1 MESGHLRNLLSAGK
15 RPFDRRHDRRTFAEA
30 GGSEQIR
37 KLKRTEGPVER
48 IRPQIVRTDPTA
60 APIAPQ
66 RGIVGPAPDIPPAM
80 VVDRRRQTG
89 RRSGQR

>member
-1 MESGHLRNLLSAGK
+1 MESGHLRNLLSAAK
-15 RPFDRRHDRRTFAEA
+15 RPFDRGHDRRTFAEA

-37 KLKRTEGPVER
+37 KLKHTEGLVAR
-48 IRPQIVRTDPTA
+48 IRAQIVRTDPTA

-66 RGIVGPAPDIPPAM
+66 LGVFGPAPDIPPAT
-80 VVDRRRQTG
+80 VVDRRRRTG